1 MERNFDQGK
10 TYEEPFKHAAVQF
23 LRQSGKSVEEVS
35 TELGVTSEQLRSW
48 RKKYPAASSKAVKRL
63 DPVGQ
68 LQAENQALRQE
79 ILQLKVQWDI
89 LKTTLGLLSTSVCQK
104 ETHA

>member
-1 MERNFDQGK
+1 MERNLDQGK

-23 LRQSGKSVEEVS
+23 IRQSGKSVEEVS
-35 TELGVTSEQLRSW
+35 AELGLSVAELRQW
-48 RKKYPAASSKAVKRL
+48 KKKYPAAAAKSVKRL
-63 DPVGQ
+63 DPVSQ

-79 ILQLKVQWDI
+79 ILHLKVQWDV
-89 LKTTLGLLSTSVCQK
+89 LKTTLGILSTSVCQK

>member
-1 MERNFDQGK
+1 MDRNLNQGK

-35 TELGVTSEQLRSW
+35 AELGLSPDQLRSW
-48 RKKYPAASSKAVKRL
+48 KKKYPMASAKTVKRL

-79 ILQLKVQWDI
+79 ILQLKVQWDV
-89 LKTTLGLLSTSVCQK
+89 LKTTLGILSTSVCQK

>member
-1 MERNFDQGK
+1 MERNLDPGK

-35 TELGVTSEQLRSW
+35 AELGLAPDQLRNW
-48 RKKYPAASSKAVKRL
+48 KKKYPVASAKTVKRL
-63 DPVGQ
+63 DPVSQ

-79 ILQLKVQWDI
+79 ILHLKVQWDV
-89 LKTTLGLLSTSVCQK
+89 LKTTLGILTTSVCQK